1 MRRTIRG
8 LGAACSLLLAAW
20 ATSGPAA
27 AQSPPT
33 KPAAGQLGGAGPC
46 TEGTGKQGYGNR
58 AQYIWVK
65 VPTGTGSPRTGGTC
79 NDSNRPVVLIAPGYS
94 ALAPTS
100 YPHVIS
106 DMVSN
111 GFIVI
116 YVNFSLYPIRPSV
129 NYEQVLDGYKVATT
143 TFNSQIGNRMDLAN
157 VGIWGHSLGAGMVPW
172 LAKQVSALGHG
183 SNSLWL
189 SSNATSWAFWV
200 ELTGPIDIPS
210 HARAQ
215 VIAYDQ
221 DDKTDHRVGIDVFEA
236 YDIPDSQKDHIQI
249 ISQGSYVADHGTPG
263 SAAANYLDWYGV
275 HRNYQALA
283 DCARFG
289 TNCNVDLS
297 FMGKWSN
304 NVDATH
310 AVVSD
315 NPVDMGPAPA
325 LVECGDDNGQG
336 TPSRCGPP

>member
-1 MRRTIRG
+1 MKQTIRG
-8 LGAACSLLLAAW
+8 AFVACSLALTALAVAI
-20 ATSGPAA
+20 PAA

-33 KPAAGQLGGAGPC
+33 KPAMGQLGGAGPC
-46 TEGTGKQGYGNR
+46 TEGTGKSGYGNR
-58 AQYIWVK
+58 AEYIWVK

-79 NDSNRPVVLIAPGYS
+79 NDANRPVVLIAPGWG
-94 ALAPTS
+94 ALAPS
-100 YPHVIS
+100 NYPNLVS

-116 YVNFSLYPIRPSV
+116 YVNFSLYPIRPDV
-129 NYEQVLDGYKVATT
+129 NYAQVLDGYKVATT
-143 TFNSQIGNRMDLAN
+143 KFNSQIGNRMDLAN
-157 VGIWGHSLGAGMVPW
+157 IGIWGHSLGAGMVPW
-172 LAKQVSALGHG
+172 LAKEISALGAG

-210 HARAQ
+210 HAHAQ

-221 DDKTDHRVGIDVFEA
+221 DTKTDHNVGIDVFEA

-249 ISQGSYVADHGTPG
+249 QSDGSYVADHATPTEG
-263 SAAANYLDWYGV
+263 AANYLDWYGV

-289 TNCNVDLS
+289 TNCNVDLTD
-297 FMGKWSN
+297 MGQWSN
-304 NVDATH
+304 GVDAKE
-310 AVVSD
+310 AIVSD
-315 NPVDMGPAPA
+315 DPQDMGPADA
-325 LVECGDDNGQG
+325 LVECGEDNGQG
-336 TPSRCGPP
+336 APSRCGP